1 MNSAHDLKS
10 IPNMMC
16 TNFQVQLCNHQFDF
30 ELKTQAEIVTFD
42 DSRKAFRIRAEDS
55 NSDHL

>member
-1 MNSAHDLKS
+1 
-10 IPNMMC
+10 MMC